1 MSSYAEKLAELRT
14 TIDWYSERIANEDDA
29 DEKADL
35 KKQRKVAEK
44 ELATAMKAKD
54 TEVERK
60 HDTGNNSAEQRER
73 YTHVKRIE
81 TALGNVPQFEGNDPA
96 ETESFLDRLAQA
108 HKILVT
114 DVDPTLEPDFVT
126 TAKLRLGP
134 SVYKHLSNAGDVLK
148 TMDDVTKFIRTHYSA
163 KINAVQS
170 FSKVFDIDFDPRMPY
185 CAYATEVTNVLKVA
199 FTQLE
204 RQYREFQKS
213 DVAEVPTD
221 VAVQFFGALVMA
233 NKVQV
238 HAPETYRDMIRDL
251 DTCLTAQQVANKATF
266 YRHRLQQEGT
276 ATAFFGRGNGKPD
289 AERNDVAQM
298 RNEQRHDTPR
308 NGNGNAQRNQGWRNN
323 DHGGRNNDHRNR
335 NDKWYHDQ
343 KYQKKLVNRHQQTS
357 EAAGLNTQQQ
367 TSVDGGAGD
376 GAHESSKTYI
386 AEDHEYVS
394 FFTSA

>member
-1 MSSYAEKLAELRT
+1 MPTLAEFRE
-14 TIDWYSERIANEDDA
+14 TIDWYDGKIAKEEEEDRKK
-29 DEKADL
+29 EL
-35 KKQRKVAEK
+35 KKQRTKVEK
-44 ELATAMKAKD
+44 QLEAAIVALVKND
-54 TEVERK
+54 VEQK
-60 HDTGNNSAEQRER
+60 YDTGNGPAAQRER
-73 YTHVKRIE
+73 YTHIKRIE
-81 TALGNVPQFEGNDPA
+81 TALGNIPQFEGNDPA
-96 ETESFLDRLAQA
+96 ETESFLDRLEQA

-170 FSKVFDIDFDPRMPY
+170 FSKVFDIDFDARLPY
-185 CAYATEVTNVLKVA
+185 CTYATEVTNVLKVA

-204 RQYREFQKS
+204 KQYREFQKN
-213 DVAEVPTD
+213 DAAEVPTD
-221 VAVQFFGALVMA
+221 VLVQFFGALVMA
-233 NKVQV
+233 NKVQL
-238 HAPETYRDMIRDL
+238 HAPDTYRDMIRDL

-276 ATAFFGRGNGKPD
+276 TTAFFGRGNGKPEV
-289 AERNDVAQM
+289 ERNDGAHM

-308 NGNGNAQRNQGWRNN
+308 NGNGNAQRNQGWNN
-323 DHGGRNNDHRNR
+323 NNHGGRNNGHRDR
-335 NDKWYHDQ
+335 NDRWHEGHKF
-343 KYQKKLVNRHQQTS
+343 QKKLDNRHQQTS
-357 EAAGLNTQQQ
+357 DAEGLNTHQQ
-367 TSVDGGAGD
+367 TSLDGGAGD
-376 GAHESSKTYI
+376 GARDSSKTYT